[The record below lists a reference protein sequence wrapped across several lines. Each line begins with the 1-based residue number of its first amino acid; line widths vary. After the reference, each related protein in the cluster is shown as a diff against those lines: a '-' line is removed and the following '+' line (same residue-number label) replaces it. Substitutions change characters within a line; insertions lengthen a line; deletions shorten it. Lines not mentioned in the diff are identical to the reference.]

1 MFSLDVFVICLED
14 VFGLFLLPSVDLSIH
29 FETSLKRNR
38 PRCHSVGA
46 RMAAGASKD
55 RLCSSMAKVAWPQ
68 TLNWIGSKS
77 EDFAVNGR
85 QDSFATTPDDL

>member
-1 MFSLDVFVICLED
+1 
-14 VFGLFLLPSVDLSIH
+14 
-29 FETSLKRNR
+29 
-38 PRCHSVGA
+38 
-46 RMAAGASKD
+46 MAAGASKD

-77 EDFAVNGR
+77 EDFAVNGH